1 MSLVRFDPS
10 IVTVKESFKTALKK
24 NTYWLLPLLHTK
36 FTGKK
41 SLLALVARTE
51 YKVSFCLKVTA
62 RKCYNLP
69 IKTGPT
75 ALERPTENAT

>member
-1 MSLVRFDPS
+1 MPLVRFDPS
-10 IVTVKESFKTALKK
+10 IVIVKESFKTAL
-24 NTYWLLPLLHTK
+24 PLLHTK
-36 FTGKK
+36 LTGKK

>member
-24 NTYWLLPLLHTK
+24 YLLVAAVVAYKL
-36 FTGKK
+36 TGKK

>member
-1 MSLVRFDPS
+1 MSLVRFDPP
-10 IVTVKESFKTALKK
+10 IVTVKQSFKTALK
-24 NTYWLLPLLHTK
+24 NTHWLLPLLHTK
-36 FTGKK
+36 LTGKK